1 MNKSLFLAILSGV
14 VLLSSCASSTDSNLT
29 TEPTDN
35 KGVIVDHHSF
45 SNPSEARTKHLHL
58 ELNVDFDSRML
69 GGVAR
74 HRIEVHSGNTFIL
87 DSKFLQ
93 IDSVTIGSG
102 KEVAVDFE
110 LGSMDELLGRAIQV
124 PVDASTKQVNV
135 YYKTTDKS
143 EALDWLSPNLTA
155 GKQHPFLYTQGEAI
169 LTRSWIPIQ
178 DTPGNRIT
186 YSADLTVPAHLL
198 PLMSAT
204 NPTEKNAEGRYHFE
218 MNQSIPSYLIALA
231 VGDLVYR
238 PLGKNSGV
246 YAEPALIEK
255 AVYEFADMPKM
266 IETAES
272 LYGPYKWEQYDVLV
286 LPPAFPFGGME
297 NPRLTFATPTILAGD
312 RSLVSLIAHE
322 LAHSWSGNLV
332 TNATWDD
339 FWLNEGFTVYFESR
353 IMEALYG
360 KEIADMLTLIE
371 YQELENENEEISS
384 GNHPQDTHLKLS
396 LKGRN
401 PDDGMTS
408 IAYVKG
414 AFFLMTIEDAV
425 GRKKFDQFIRN
436 YFDSHQFETLTTEQ
450 FVAYLKKELL
460 EPNRVS
466 FNVDEWIYGPGIPAN
481 CKKITSTRFN
491 KVNELASNFNNG
503 KRASDMG
510 IQRGDWTTQEWM
522 NFIRQLPNDIAPQ
535 RLAELDRE
543 FNFKGWGNA
552 EIMAEWFVKG
562 IRAGY
567 TDIRP
572 QLKDFLMT
580 VGRRKFVGPI
590 YSALAETPENKKWAK
605 EVYQTARNNYHSVT
619 FSTIDLILNN

>member
-1 MNKSLFLAILSGV
+1 MNKNLFLVCGLVGLLVVGCQSG
-14 VLLSSCASSTDSNLT
+14 LEEQKDADQTRNTDS
-29 TEPTDN
+29 TE
-35 KGVIVDHHSF
+35 IDHHSF
-45 SNPSEARTKHLHL
+45 SEPTKARTTHLHL
-58 ELNVDFDSRML
+58 DLRIDFDTRTI

-74 HRIEVHSGNTFIL
+74 HTIDVTSGETIVF
-87 DSKFLQ
+87 DTKFLV
-93 IDSVTIGSG
+93 IDSVTLGNGREQLVS
-102 KEVAVDFE
+102 FE
-110 LGSMDELLGRAIQV
+110 LGSLDELLGSSLTV
-124 PVDASTKQVNV
+124 PVTKATTQVNI
-135 YYKTTDKS
+135 YYKTTSQS

-155 GKQHPFLYTQGEAI
+155 GKKHPFLYTQGEAI
-169 LTRSWIPIQ
+169 LTRSWIPLQ

-204 NPTEKNAEGRYHFE
+204 NPTEKNAAGRYRFE

-231 VGDLVYR
+231 VGDLVYY

-246 YAEPALIEK
+246 YAEPPLIEK
-255 AVYEFADMPKM
+255 AAYEFADMPKM
-266 IETAES
+266 IEAAEA

-312 RSLVSLIAHE
+312 RSLVSLVAHE

-371 YQELENENEEISS
+371 YQELESENESISS
-384 GNHPQDTHLKLS
+384 GDHPQDTHLKLS

-414 AFFLMTIEDAV
+414 AFFLMTLEDVV
-425 GRKKFDQFIRN
+425 GRAQFDKFLRN
-436 YFDSHQFETLTTEQ
+436 YFDSHQFETLTTEK
-450 FVAYLKKELL
+450 FVKYLKKELL
-460 EPNRVS
+460 EPNKIN
-466 FNVDEWIYGPGIPAN
+466 FNIDEWIYGPGIPAN
-481 CKKITSTRFN
+481 CKQITSTRFDNVN
-491 KVNELASNFNNG
+491 KLAQQFIGG
-503 KRASDMG
+503 KSAGSLG
-510 IQRGDWTTQEWM
+510 IARSDWTTQEWM
-522 NFIRQLPNDIAPQ
+522 NFIRQLPNDISPS
-535 RLAELDRE
+535 RLAELDKV

-562 IRAGY
+562 IRVGY
-567 TDIRP
+567 KTIRP
-572 QLKDFLMT
+572 EMKDFLMT

-590 YSALAETPENKKWAK
+590 YSALAENEDDKKWAK
-605 EVYQTARNNYHSVT
+605 EVYRLARNNYHSVT
-619 FSTIDLILNN
+619 FNTIDLILN